1 MLVAAIAVAVA
12 LAAVGTTLGATLYPV
27 PVALAFLLA
36 VAHAG
41 AIPLALKAPRSAA
54 AIGAVSVTALAFVQS
69 TAEGSPW
76 PWSIATMVAQAIL
89 VGLVGFQTR
98 SRAGALGWFGAVAG
112 TVVAA
117 LVLPKGT
124 DAAAINIIIAGSVSA
139 VALAAGVV
147 AREWDSIRRQLVHER
162 SVSAHE
168 QDLRMVAE
176 EKARIA
182 RELHDVVAHS
192 MSIIAVQAS
201 SAAFRHPDVSEP
213 VAREFEEIAQG
224 ARTAMTEL
232 RGVLGVLRQGDSEA
246 PLAPQPTL
254 AELPALV
261 DSTARS
267 GVDVTLELRRDLEGA
282 PVSDAVGLALYRAA
296 QEALSNAIRHAP
308 GTTIQVSCM
317 VEGDAVVLSVRNSA
331 PRVAP
336 PKGDGGHG
344 LQGMRERLHGVGGTL
359 EAGPSP
365 DGGFS
370 IVARVPHR
378 GRS

>member
-41 AIPLALKAPRSAA
+41 AIPLALKAPRTAA
-54 AIGAVSVTALAFVQS
+54 ALGAVSVTALAFAQS
-69 TAEGSPW
+69 TAAGSPW
-76 PWSIATMVAQAIL
+76 PWSITTMVAQAIL
-89 VGLVGFQTR
+89 VGLVGFTTR
-98 SRAGALGWFGAVAG
+98 SRAGALGWFAAVAG
-112 TVVAA
+112 TIIAA
-117 LVLPKGT
+117 LLFPKGT

-162 SVSAHE
+162 SVSARE

-201 SAAFRHPDVSEP
+201 SAAFRHPDVPEP
-213 VAREFEEIAQG
+213 VAREFEEIARG

-232 RGVLGVLRQGDSEA
+232 RGVLGVLRQGDSEV

-254 AELPALV
+254 ADLPALV
-261 DSTARS
+261 ESTARS
-267 GVDVTLELRRDLEGA
+267 GVDVTLEFQDPQAA

-308 GTTIQVSCM
+308 GTTIEVSCI

-336 PKGDGGHG
+336 TNGEGGHG

>member
-41 AIPLALKAPRSAA
+41 AIPLALKAPRTAA
-54 AIGAVSVTALAFVQS
+54 ALGAVSVTALAFAQS
-69 TAEGSPW
+69 TAAGSPW
-76 PWSIATMVAQAIL
+76 PWSITTMVAQAIL
-89 VGLVGFQTR
+89 VGLVGFTTR
-98 SRAGALGWFGAVAG
+98 SRAGALGWFAAVAG
-112 TVVAA
+112 TIIAA
-117 LVLPKGT
+117 LLFPKGT

-162 SVSAHE
+162 SVSARE

-201 SAAFRHPDVSEP
+201 SAPFRHPDLAEP
-213 VAREFEEIAQG
+213 IAREFEEIAQG

-246 PLAPQPTL
+246 PLAPQATL
-254 AELPALV
+254 ADLPALV
-261 DSTARS
+261 QSTTRP
-267 GVDVTLELRRDLEGA
+267 GVDITLEFVADPEGDS
-282 PVSDAVGLALYRAA
+282 VNDAVGLAIYRSA

-308 GTTIQVSCM
+308 GTAISVSC
-317 VEGDAVVLSVRNSA
+317 VVDADAVVLSVHNPA
-331 PRVAP
+331 PRGAP
-336 PKGDGGHG
+336 PSSGGGHG

-370 IVARVPHR
+370 IVARAPHR

>member
-41 AIPLALKAPRSAA
+41 AIPLALKAPRTAA
-54 AIGAVSVTALAFVQS
+54 ALGAVSVTALAFAQS
-69 TAEGSPW
+69 TAAGSPW
-76 PWSIATMVAQAIL
+76 PWSITTMVAQAIL
-89 VGLVGFQTR
+89 VGLVGFKTR
-98 SRAGALGWFGAVAG
+98 SRAGALGWFAAVAG
-112 TVVAA
+112 TIIAA
-117 LVLPKGT
+117 LLFPKGT

-162 SVSAHE
+162 SVSARE

-201 SAAFRHPDVSEP
+201 SAAFRHPDVPEP

-232 RGVLGVLRQGDSEA
+232 RGVLGVLRQGDSDV

-254 AELPALV
+254 ADLPALV
-261 DSTARS
+261 ESTARS
-267 GVDVTLELRRDLEGA
+267 GVDVTLEFQDPQAA

-308 GTTIQVSCM
+308 GTTIEVSCI

-336 PKGDGGHG
+336 TNGEGGHG

-359 EAGPSP
+359 EAGPSL

-370 IVARVPHR
+370 IVARAPHR